1 LTIPGWFPSPFF
13 EACFE
18 AREVVYLAYLHKRKE
33 ETAMKNTL
41 SQVVMFVS
49 RIRSE
54 HVQMFFAVLALATLV
69 LGVSAPSDGGGATR
83 R

>member
-1 LTIPGWFPSPFF
+1 
-13 EACFE
+13 
-18 AREVVYLAYLHKRKE
+18 
-33 ETAMKNTL
+33 MKNTL